1 MKKKLIKSALL
12 SLAII
17 LLIPFAFSNNTAIAD
32 EPSAADKNQFA
43 EVLKGEAP
51 CIKDQEGEP
60 DNGYIIT
67 IIEEPLDVENK
78 SNEAEFQ
85 LRSCYRNTFQ
95 FTNPATGERS
105 TIAQLLKECST
116 KAQEDANNA
125 DQSFKATFSC
135 REVQV
140 ILSKGGTTM
149 IYYYIGTI
157 YRWGAG
163 LVGIIAVTLI
173 IISGIQIST
182 AGGEPDAIN
191 AAKKRIL
198 QSIAGIVVLFLSGLI
213 LYTVNPNFFT
223 AGP

>member
-1 MKKKLIKSALL
+1 MKKKLIKSTLL
-12 SLAII
+12 SITVI
-17 LLIPFAFSNNTAIAD
+17 LLIPFTTTSNTAKAD
-32 EPSAADKNQFA
+32 TATEKTQFSEIFKNK
-43 EVLKGEAP
+43 EP
-51 CIKDQEGEP
+51 CIKDQKGEA

-67 IIEEPLDVENK
+67 IIEEPLDTENK
-78 SNEAEFQ
+78 ADEEAFK
-85 LRSCYRNTFQ
+85 LRSCYRNTFK
-95 FTNPATGERS
+95 FTTPDGES
-105 TIAQLLKECST
+105 HTIAQLLKDCST
-116 KAQEDANNA
+116 KAQETATKANPIL
-125 DQSFKATFSC
+125 KAQFSC

-173 IISGIQIST
+173 IISGIQISA

-191 AAKKRIL
+191 AAKKRII

-223 AGP
+223 AGQ

>member
-1 MKKKLIKSALL
+1 MKKNLTKSVLL

-17 LLIPFAFSNNTAIAD
+17 LLIPLAFLNNAARAD
-32 EPSAADKNQFA
+32 EPSAVDKNYFA
-43 EVLKGEAP
+43 TVFKDEAP
-51 CIKDQEGEP
+51 CITKEDEAK
-60 DNGYIIT
+60 NYIIT

-78 SNEAEFQ
+78 SNEEDFQ

-95 FTNPATGERS
+95 FTNPATKNRETKS
-105 TIAQLLKECST
+105 QLLKECST
-116 KAQEDANNA
+116 KTQDIGT
-125 DQSFKATFSC
+125 DLPSFKATFSC

-223 AGP
+223 AGQ